1 MHEVTGNRAGLKPS
15 EISALERVYRRRVAP
30 REVVS
35 AELGGFLCEISRRIG
50 RQIGVLVSRQGA
62 IEHVVVGDASGL
74 VLPEVGRLRAGG
86 GRFRG
91 LRLVHT
97 HLRNEGLSRD
107 DLVDLALLRLDL
119 VAAVGVNHEGRPA
132 DLHIAHLVPPRDG
145 KSPWILLPP
154 TPFHHA
160 SVDFIDIITALEQE
174 FDRVLPTGRATR
186 GAERALLVVAELGKS
201 RGQGSHD
208 NNRVRSL
215 PALPAAERRGRV
227 WEPAQGSHD
236 NSVRSLPALPAAE
249 RRGRVWEPAQG
260 SHDNRVRSLPAL
272 PAAERR
278 GRVWEPAQ
286 GSHDNSVRSLPALPA
301 AERRGRVWEP
311 AQGSHDNSVRSLP
324 ALPAA
329 ERRGRVWEP
338 AQGSHD
344 NSRVHE
350 LGELCRTAGIQV
362 VDVAVQRR
370 PEPDPRYLIG
380 RGKLEDVLVRA
391 MQYDASVLIFDP
403 DLSPGQAHAIASF
416 TDLKVIDRTIL
427 ILDIFAQRARSRDAK
442 LQVELAQLRYRLPRL
457 HEENTMMSR
466 LVGGIG
472 GRGPGET
479 KLEIGRRRARERLHR
494 LEKDIEQTRRQRAGR
509 RAARKE
515 RGLPVVAI
523 VGYTNAGKSTLLNGL
538 TGSDVLVE
546 DKLFATLDPTTRRL
560 RFPRERELILA
571 DTVGFIRDLPK
582 DLAQAFHATL
592 EELDDADLLLHVVD
606 ATDPD
611 RDDHITAVERIL
623 GDLALAETPRLL
635 VYNKTDR
642 LLPEEISQLAAGGRN
657 LAISALHRPTFLPLL
672 AAMEAAL
679 WREGHAVGGAIERI

>member
-1 MHEVTGNRAGLKPS
+1 MHEVTGNRSGLKPS

-35 AELGGFLCEISRRIG
+35 AELGAYLCEISRTLA
-50 RQIGVLVSRQGA
+50 RQVGVLISRQGA
-62 IEHVVVGDASGL
+62 VEHVIVGDASGL
-74 VLPEVGRLRAGG
+74 VLPEVGRLRAGH

-97 HLRNEGLSRD
+97 HLRNEALSRD
-107 DLVDLALLRLDL
+107 DLVDLALLRLDM

-132 DLHIAHLVPPRDG
+132 DLHVAHLVPPREG

-154 TPFHHA
+154 APFHRA
-160 SVDFIDIITALEQE
+160 SVDFVEIIDSLEEE

-186 GAERALLVVAELGKS
+186 GAERALLVVAEIGKQ
-201 RGQGSHD
+201 RGQS
-208 NNRVRSL
+208 
-215 PALPAAERRGRV
+215 E
-227 WEPAQGSHD
+227 
-236 NSVRSLPALPAAE
+236 
-249 RRGRVWEPAQG
+249 
-260 SHDNRVRSLPAL
+260 
-272 PAAERR
+272 
-278 GRVWEPAQ
+278 
-286 GSHDNSVRSLPALPA
+286 
-301 AERRGRVWEP
+301 
-311 AQGSHDNSVRSLP
+311 
-324 ALPAA
+324 
-329 ERRGRVWEP
+329 
-338 AQGSHD
+338 
-344 NSRVHE
+344 SRVHE
-350 LGELCRTAGIQV
+350 LRELCRTAGIQV
-362 VDVAVQRR
+362 VDVAIQRR

-457 HEENTMMSR
+457 QEENTMMSR

-509 RAARKE
+509 RSARKD

-538 TGSDVLVE
+538 TGSEVLVE

-606 ATDPD
+606 AADPD
-611 RDDHITAVERIL
+611 RDAHITAVERIL
-623 GDLALAETPRLL
+623 SDLNLAETPRLL

-642 LLPEEISQLAAGGRN
+642 LLPEEKSLLEAGGRN
-657 LAISALHRPTFLPLL
+657 LAISALDRPTILPLL
-672 AAMEAAL
+672 AAMEHAL
-679 WREGHAVGGAIERI
+679 WREGHSVGGYTD